1 MKKIISILFVALS
14 LFSYSQVT
22 VNVWRIT
29 PDSVCPGDSVKI
41 DYKAQWPNT
50 PDLSTNNFYLTPIGN
65 SIWSGNWS
73 ILKNRPKEHYAGLP
87 VGDSTYW
94 IKVRIPLS
102 TTVGSHTITGTGT
115 NPTGYPQTYVKN
127 CSCTVTAN
135 FTYTAN
141 LGVYTFSSTSIG
153 TNSTTVY
160 NWDFGT
166 GQGWIQYPSSITY
179 TYSNAGTYTVGL
191 LVTNPTCTNVVY
203 MPISVTLTANTTG
216 LTEHEIEALKPV
228 YFDFYGNITEPKQ
241 GVLLIEQVG
250 NRRRK
255 VIIQ

>member
-29 PDSVCPGDSVKI
+29 PDTVCPGDSVKI

-87 VGDSTYW
+87 VGDSAYW

-102 TTVGSHTITGTGT
+102 TTQGTYVINGNGTGT
-115 NPTGYPQTYVKN
+115 ANITPFYVKN

-135 FTYTAN
+135 FTHTNN

-153 TNSTTVY
+153 TNSNTTY
-160 NWDFGT
+160 NWDFG
-166 GQGWIQYPSSITY
+166 QGAGWNQYPSSVSY
-179 TYSNAGTYTVGL
+179 TYSTAGNYTVGL
-191 LVTNPTCTNVVY
+191 LVTNPTCTDVVY
-203 MPISVTLTANTTG
+203 LPISVTLTTNTTG
-216 LTEHEIEALKPV
+216 LTEQQREALKPV
-228 YFDFYGNITEPKQ
+228 YFDFYGNIAEPVK